1 MNPAGFVFGT
11 GAQLDVNGSFTATT
25 ATRIGFGNDFFNS
38 FGTNNYASLNGAP
51 TSFVFDTNTGTILNQ
66 GNLAVPNDESL
77 WLVGGS
83 SLNLGTLSGGNISLT
98 AMPSQSQIKI
108 SQAGSL
114 LSLALEAA
122 PLDGTEVNPNLKLL
136 TPTDLPQYLTGN
148 DEQIEVNN
156 AGQITLKQGENTVP
170 FNTGDVGI
178 ANSIQGDNVQ
188 LMAAGRVTPT
198 DTSLIQAGTDGIGV

>member
-1 MNPAGFVFGT
+1 
-11 GAQLDVNGSFTATT
+11 
-25 ATRIGFGNDFFNS
+25 
-38 FGTNNYASLNGAP
+38 
-51 TSFVFDTNTGTILNQ
+51 
-66 GNLAVPNDESL
+66 
-77 WLVGGS
+77 
-83 SLNLGTLSGGNISLT
+83 
-98 AMPSQSQIKI
+98 MPSQSQIKI